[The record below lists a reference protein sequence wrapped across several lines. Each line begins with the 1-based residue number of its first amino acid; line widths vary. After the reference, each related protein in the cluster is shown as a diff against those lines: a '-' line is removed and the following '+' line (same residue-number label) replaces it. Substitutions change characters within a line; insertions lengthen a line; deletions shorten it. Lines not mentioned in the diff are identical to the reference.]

1 MKHKLSAILM
11 AFMLTTPA
19 AFAAPEATNGTEA
32 TTGTTGTTTTTTGAT
47 TTATT
52 TGGVAAGAV
61 GTATVVGV
69 ATAVGVNSW
78 LVQRLVNQS
87 NFNNNVLKQKIFLP
101 LVGATVFVKIALA
114 TLSTQHFHSRW
125 AARKISICSSW
136 G

>member
-1 MKHKLSAILM
+1 MNKGKVMKHKLSAILM

-61 GTATVVGV
+61 
-69 ATAVGVNSW
+69 
-78 LVQRLVNQS
+78 
-87 NFNNNVLKQKIFLP
+87 
-101 LVGATVFVKIALA
+101 
-114 TLSTQHFHSRW
+114 
-125 AARKISICSSW
+125 
-136 G
+136 

>member
-52 TGGVAAGAV
+52 TGGVAAGARRQLSV
-61 GTATVVGV
+61 
-69 ATAVGVNSW
+69 W
-78 LVQRLVNQS
+78 QRLLVWRRWQLLQQMTVAMA
-87 NFNNNVLKQKIFLP
+87 VLITPQPPRP
-101 LVGATVFVKIALA
+101 LHANTAL
-114 TLSTQHFHSRW
+114 TR
-125 AARKISICSSW
+125 RN
-136 G
+136 

>member
-61 GTATVVGV
+61 GTRQLSV
-69 ATAVGVNSW
+69 W
-78 LVQRLVNQS
+78 QRLLVWRRWQLLQQMTVAMA
-87 NFNNNVLKQKIFLP
+87 VLITPQPPRP
-101 LVGATVFVKIALA
+101 LHANTAL
-114 TLSTQHFHSRW
+114 TR
-125 AARKISICSSW
+125 RN
-136 G
+136 

>member
-69 ATAVGVNSW
+69 
-78 LVQRLVNQS
+78 QRLLVWRRWQLLQQMTVAMA
-87 NFNNNVLKQKIFLP
+87 VLITPQPPRP
-101 LVGATVFVKIALA
+101 LHTNTAL
-114 TLSTQHFHSRW
+114 TR
-125 AARKISICSSW
+125 RN
-136 G
+136 